1 MKSIVF
7 RKVVQTRGNAIQTRK
22 ENNSGFG
29 YRKDEGFNWSWRWEE
44 EEIERGGFTLLSIC
58 HYHHID

>member
-7 RKVVQTRGNAIQTRK
+7 RKVVQTRGTAIQTRK

-29 YRKDEGFNWSWRWEE
+29 YRKDEGFN
-44 EEIERGGFTLLSIC
+44 
-58 HYHHID
+58 